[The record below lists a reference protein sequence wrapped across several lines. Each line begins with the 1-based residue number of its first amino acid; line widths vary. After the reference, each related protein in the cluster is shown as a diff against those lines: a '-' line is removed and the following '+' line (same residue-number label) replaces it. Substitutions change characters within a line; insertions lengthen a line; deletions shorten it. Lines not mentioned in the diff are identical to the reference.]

1 MNPAIDR
8 SGCTKS
14 RTETTTDTPLL
25 RHNGLVY
32 THPECMRD
40 VPLEKID
47 RYHPYWEKFW
57 PDLQTLVKQRQQF
70 WMDRY
75 NAGREVDDK
84 SKRYYYNRQ
93 VNRGTTILAFLAD
106 GKISPFQLLSKPCM
120 TIVGKGSISSYNT
133 LYQLCHTI
141 EELAKFKLDVEP
153 IDWLRLRLHALRE
166 EQVPKFNLSRIIADF
181 YHDPELAI
189 LRSKS
194 GFKSNGRPL
203 SQTNDNSKIRHV
215 LKRKAS
221 LSTATSETSLEA
233 AGWQPDLELKKNEC
247 VSKRRN
253 KLECLHNCRALDDL
267 LANDC
272 RANWRELAM
281 RNPSEELTR
290 LTSITQMMADQN
302 QRQELQLCRVK
313 DMELVNQTW
322 LKIHSMV
329 EASTGKQPNRSE
341 FSSLRLPD
349 ENLVRLST
357 EFNFW

>member
-57 PDLQTLVKQRQQF
+57 PDLQALVKQRQQF
-70 WMDRY
+70 WMNRY
-75 NAGREVDDK
+75 NADREVDNK

-153 IDWLRLRLHALRE
+153 IDWLRQRLHALRE
-166 EQVPKFNLSRIIADF
+166 EQVPKFNLSGIIADF

-194 GFKSNGRPL
+194 GFKSIGRPL
-203 SQTNDNSKIRHV
+203 SQTNDNSKIHV

-233 AGWQPDLELKKNEC
+233 AGWQPDVELKKMN
-247 VSKRRN
+247 VSAKDETNSSVCKTVEHWKICSRMIAAQIGGSWQ
-253 KLECLHNCRALDDL
+253 C
-267 LANDC
+267 
-272 RANWRELAM
+272 
-281 RNPSEELTR
+281 EELTR

-313 DMELVNQTW
+313 DMELVNQTS

-341 FSSLRLPD
+341 FSSLRLLD